1 MEFMPSS
8 FRPGLKNT
16 KKSFVLRKGRTT
28 SAQRRALKSLKKQH
42 TIQLGEDKVDFS
54 AAFEGS
60 SKKLIADVGFG
71 SGESLL
77 YMADKFNEVNF
88 VGIEVYPP
96 GIGSALNQIE
106 QNKLTNLKII
116 ESDVFDLLE
125 TKVTN
130 ETFDAMI
137 FLYPDPWPKRKHLK
151 RRLLSEDFLNL
162 LYDKVAMGG
171 VVFCK
176 TDWEDYYTQVK
187 EAIVSD
193 NRWLRED
200 LTSLPEYLKSLPQT
214 KYEKKAQIEGREPRE
229 LLFRKTSG

>member
-1 MEFMPSS
+1 MPSS
-8 FRPGLKNT
+8 LRPELKNA

-28 SAQRRALKSLKKQH
+28 SAQRRALKYLKKQH
-42 TIQLGEDKVDFS
+42 TIQLGEDKVNFS
-54 AAFEGS
+54 AAFEAS
-60 SKKLIADVGFG
+60 PKKLIADVGFG

-77 YMADKFNEVNF
+77 YMADRFNEVNF

-162 LYDKVAMGG
+162 LYDKVVIGG
-171 VVFCK
+171 LVFCK
-176 TDWEDYYTQVK
+176 TDWGDYYTQIK
-187 EAIVSD
+187 EAVASD
-193 NRWLRED
+193 NGWLRED
-200 LTSLPEYLKSLPQT
+200 LTNLPEYLKSLPQT
-214 KYEKKAQIEGREPRE
+214 KYERKALIEGRESRE
-229 LLFRKTSG
+229 LIFRKTPR

>member
-1 MEFMPSS
+1 MPAS
-8 FRPGLKNT
+8 FRPELK
-16 KKSFVLRKGRTT
+16 KSKRSFVLRKGRTT
-28 SAQRRALKSLKKQH
+28 SAQRRALKCLKKQH
-42 TIQLGEDKVDFS
+42 TIQLGENRVDFS

-60 SKKLIADVGFG
+60 PKKLIGDVGFG

-77 YMADKFNEVNF
+77 YMADRFNKLNF

-125 TKVTN
+125 TKVTD

-162 LYDKVAMGG
+162 LYDKVVIGG
-171 VVFCK
+171 LVFCK
-176 TDWEDYYTQVK
+176 TDWKDYYSQVK
-187 EAIVSD
+187 EAVVSD
-193 NRWLRED
+193 NRWLKED
-200 LTSLPEYLKSLPQT
+200 LTNLPEYLKSLPQT
-214 KYEKKAQIEGREPRE
+214 KYERKALIEGRQSRE

>member
-1 MEFMPSS
+1 MPSS
-8 FRPGLKNT
+8 LRPELKNA

-28 SAQRRALKSLKKQH
+28 SAQRRALKYLKKQH

-60 SKKLIADVGFG
+60 PTKLIADVGFG

-77 YMADKFNEVNF
+77 YMADRFNEVNF

-106 QNKLTNLKII
+106 LNKLTNLKII

-162 LYDKVAMGG
+162 LYDKVIIGG
-171 VVFCK
+171 LVFCK
-176 TDWEDYYTQVK
+176 TDWGDYYTQVK
-187 EAIVSD
+187 EAVASD
-193 NRWLRED
+193 KGWLRED
-200 LTSLPEYLKSLPQT
+200 LTNLPEYLKSLPQT
-214 KYEKKAQIEGREPRE
+214 KYERKALIEGRESRE
-229 LLFRKTSG
+229 LIFRKTPR

>member
-1 MEFMPSS
+1 MPSS
-8 FRPGLKNT
+8 LRPELKNA

-28 SAQRRALKSLKKQH
+28 PAQRRALKYLKKQH
-42 TIQLGEDKVDFS
+42 TIQLGKDKVDFS

-60 SKKLIADVGFG
+60 PKKLIADVGFG

-77 YMADKFNEVNF
+77 YMADRFNEVNF
-88 VGIEVYPP
+88 VGIEVYPS

-125 TKVTN
+125 TRVTN

-162 LYDKVAMGG
+162 LYDKVVIGG
-171 VVFCK
+171 LVFCK
-176 TDWEDYYTQVK
+176 TDWVDYYTQVK
-187 EAIVSD
+187 EAVVSD
-193 NRWLRED
+193 NGWLRED
-200 LTSLPEYLKSLPQT
+200 LTNLPEYLKSLPQT
-214 KYEKKAQIEGREPRE
+214 KYERKALIEGRESRE
-229 LLFRKTSG
+229 LLFRKTLR

>member
-1 MEFMPSS
+1 MPSS
-8 FRPGLKNT
+8 LRPELKNT

-28 SAQRRALKSLKKQH
+28 SAQRRALKYLKKQH

-60 SKKLIADVGFG
+60 PKKLIADVGFG

-77 YMADKFNEVNF
+77 YMADRFNEVNF

-162 LYDKVAMGG
+162 LYDKVVIGG
-171 VVFCK
+171 LVFCK
-176 TDWEDYYTQVK
+176 TDWGDYYTQVK
-187 EAIVSD
+187 EAVASD
-193 NRWLRED
+193 KGWLRED
-200 LTSLPEYLKSLPQT
+200 LTNLPEYLKSLPQT
-214 KYEKKAQIEGREPRE
+214 KYERKALIEGRESRE
-229 LLFRKTSG
+229 LIFRKTPR

>member
-1 MEFMPSS
+1 MPSS
-8 FRPGLKNT
+8 LRPELKNA

-28 SAQRRALKSLKKQH
+28 SAQRRALKYLKKQH

-60 SKKLIADVGFG
+60 PTKLIADVGFG

-77 YMADKFNEVNF
+77 YMADRFNEVNF

-162 LYDKVAMGG
+162 LYDKVVIGG
-171 VVFCK
+171 LVFCT
-176 TDWEDYYTQVK
+176 TDWRYYYSHVQ
-187 EAIVSD
+187 EAVASD
-193 NRWLRED
+193 NGWLRED
-200 LTSLPEYLKSLPQT
+200 LTNLPEYLKSLPQT
-214 KYEKKAQIEGREPRE
+214 KYERKALIEGRESRE
-229 LLFRKTSG
+229 LIFRKTPR